1 MREFLPECALAKH
14 GVLRPQLL
22 RKKLNDIVFNPQA
35 ARFGPGNQFIRDL
48 DRDFHKKIL
57 TRIGATGRPRCRFST
72 KGFWFC
78 CTNRALFGG
87 RRLTGI
93 N

>member
-22 RKKLNDIVFNPQA
+22 RKKLNEIVFNPQA
-35 ARFGPGNQFIRDL
+35 ARFGPGSQFIRNL

-57 TRIGATGRPRCRFST
+57 TRIGATGRPGSAFIPG
-72 KGFWFC
+72 GFGAKAAY
-78 CTNRALFGG
+78 NLAVGKSR
-87 RRLTGI
+87 
-93 N
+93 